1 MEALGAVG
9 VGLAILLETVVP
21 PIPSEV
27 VLPLAGYLAQ
37 TGRMG
42 LLAALLAATAGSLLG
57 AALLYQLGRWL
68 GPDRSRRWLGR
79 LPLVD
84 SADVEKAFAAFER
97 RGRAAVLLGRLVPV
111 VRSFISVPAGVVAMP
126 WPQFL
131 LYTAIGSAL
140 WNGALI
146 GAGVALGTR
155 YDLVER
161 YVGLLDHA
169 LVAAVVGGLFWVA
182 VRHVRRRGSTLGG

>member
-1 MEALGAVG
+1 
-9 VGLAILLETVVP
+9 
-21 PIPSEV
+21 
-27 VLPLAGYLAQ
+27 
-37 TGRMG
+37 
-42 LLAALLAATAGSLLG
+42 
-57 AALLYQLGRWL
+57 
-68 GPDRSRRWLGR
+68 
-79 LPLVD
+79 
-84 SADVEKAFAAFER
+84 
-97 RGRAAVLLGRLVPV
+97 VPV
-111 VRSFISVPAGVVAMP
+111 VRSSVSVPAGVVAMP

-131 LYTAIGSAL
+131 LHTAIDSAL

-169 LVAAVVGGLFWVA
+169 VVAAVVGGLAWVV